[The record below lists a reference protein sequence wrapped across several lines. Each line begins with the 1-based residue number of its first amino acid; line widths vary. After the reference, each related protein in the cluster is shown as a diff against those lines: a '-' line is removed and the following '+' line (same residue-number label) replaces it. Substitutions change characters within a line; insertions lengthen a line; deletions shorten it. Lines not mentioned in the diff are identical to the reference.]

1 MCNLRINLKK
11 IVFENLIKGHIPDMG
26 FLKGAKRNLD
36 LNLLLLKNFALR
48 EKISKGS
55 ELCVD

>member
-1 MCNLRINLKK
+1 
-11 IVFENLIKGHIPDMG
+11 MG

-48 EKISKGS
+48 ENISKGS